1 MRIVNETALTFDE
14 VTEMLEQKENSDNQS
29 DYQSSPLKVFG
40 DPYGTRTRVAGVKGR
55 SLNRLTNGPGSGN
68 WT

>member
-40 DPYGTRTRVAGVKGR
+40 GPNATKGELFWGGNVFGVLL
-55 SLNRLTNGPGSGN
+55 SF
-68 WT
+68 